1 MLHKSSVTKLH
12 VALVNKMQ
20 RVEAATFHWGIC
32 FTMAG
37 NLYEKS

>member
-1 MLHKSSVTKLH
+1 MLTKVVLQLN

-20 RVEAATFHWGIC
+20 RVEASTFYWGIWI
-32 FTMAG
+32 TIAG